1 MQRVAGAPNKP
12 KKGKKQMKNTTVA
25 KIATMLF
32 VATLSLGCEGAQTL
46 DATDAVAPEAVQAVE
61 PAAAVTAAPAA
72 AEVAVPTE
80 QPVAAPEVA
89 PAPVVEPTAAN
100 TGN

>member
-32 VATLSLGCEGAQTL
+32 VATLSIACEEAQTPA
-46 DATDAVAPEAVQAVE
+46 ATDPAVPETVQAVE
-61 PAAAVTAAPAA
+61 LTETATAPPAAD
-72 AEVAVPTE
+72 EVAAPTE

-89 PAPVVEPTAAN
+89 PAPVVDPAAAN